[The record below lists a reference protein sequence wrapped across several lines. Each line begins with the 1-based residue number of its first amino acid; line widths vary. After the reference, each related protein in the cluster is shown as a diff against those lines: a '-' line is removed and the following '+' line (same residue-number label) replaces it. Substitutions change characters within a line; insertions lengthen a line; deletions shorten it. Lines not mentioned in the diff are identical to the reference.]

1 MKETVVINAAEK
13 PALYPFLPE
22 MRQSLFY
29 FPFKPVP
36 RTSFVNNAYHQIYAY
51 AFNFLQVIL
60 SFVTDNTI
68 CCNKQYNEDHLT

>member
-13 PALYPFLPE
+13 PALYPFLPD

-36 RTSFVNNAYHQIYAY
+36 RTSFVNNAYHQICLCIQL
-51 AFNFLQVIL
+51 FTGNIVI
-60 SFVTDNTI
+60 
-68 CCNKQYNEDHLT
+68 CY